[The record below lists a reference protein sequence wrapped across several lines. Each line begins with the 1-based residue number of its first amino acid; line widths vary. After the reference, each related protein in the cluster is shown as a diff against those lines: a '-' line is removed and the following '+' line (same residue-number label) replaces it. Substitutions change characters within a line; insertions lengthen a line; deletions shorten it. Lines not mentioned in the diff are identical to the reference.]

1 MDWYNAFNAI
11 EAALWVVVA
20 ITIAVRVPCA
30 NWRQRSGAL
39 LGSTAFVAF
48 GGSDLL
54 EIGRAGALPLWLWGL
69 KIVCGCAILAA
80 RFTWLGWSQFRWR
93 SREFLFGF
101 ACLIA
106 VIFVIVVQRL
116 IEPQA
121 SNALVHAPR
130 SFPGRSAQC
139 QVVTAASASANSRTE
154 ACR

>member
-11 EAALWVVVA
+11 EAALWAVVA

-30 NWRQRSGAL
+30 NWQQRSGAL
-39 LGSTAFVAF
+39 IGSTAFVAF

-69 KIVCGCAILAA
+69 KIGCGCAILTA
-80 RFTWLGWSQFRWR
+80 RFTWLGWNHFRWR
-93 SREFLFGF
+93 SREFLFGL

-116 IEPQA
+116 IEPPASTASHRSTQA
-121 SNALVHAPR
+121 PQAIR
-130 SFPGRSAQC
+130 GRGH
-139 QVVTAASASANSRTE
+139 VITAASASANSRTE
-154 ACR
+154 A